1 MRENDFRDR
10 LRDALGDPPPLSAPL
25 LTPSDGAARRAYP
38 RGMAVL
44 AFVLAVLLVLVL
56 VATRVALRPQGTNLP
71 AVKPSPVAQPAPDS
85 FPCALPV
92 VVTSE
97 AGNPG
102 QGAVIRASL
111 GFVNI
116 PGGGFQVD
124 PSASVGDLPQG
135 GPGSPSFYS
144 AALKR
149 WVPASGRTMSPDG
162 RAFAYITLLPAGANY
177 SNFTSS
183 ELHIVDIA
191 KRADR
196 RAWSNAAGIEVI
208 NWDSAG
214 ILASTV
220 PAQGGVRLLWR
231 IDPASGGVSQAPQ
244 DADPNFLPMT
254 MAGLPHSGGYSYL
267 GTDSQGR
274 SVFRLG
280 SRDPGTKYSI
290 VAIQAG
296 QVTTLYAGAA
306 RDPTDFDPEGFD
318 SDQHGMWLG
327 NFDGSR
333 VWLWSP
339 SSGLQSFKV
348 SGLPPAPSGYAYTNV
363 SFNPAGDCVPGTFTG
378 VAATGLPPA
387 APPTPSPSPPQVDW
401 SALTAKPV
409 NLQPLPA
416 GASCPVSPKVDLA
429 VKGQSGKW
437 PNYGFGQGPA
447 YVSGQFM
454 WYSAGPQA
462 ILILV
467 DPKYTGPVLVR
478 SRRLDGTGLLA
489 WSGEGSTSLPDAGAM
504 GLAQTSSPP
513 YWGTWIGSVTPS
525 APGCYGIQL
534 DGTSF
539 SAVAVISVSK
549 GPPPAG

>member
-1 MRENDFRDR
+1 MNENEFRDR
-10 LRDALGDPPPLSAPL
+10 LRGALGEPPPLSSPVF
-25 LTPSDGAARRAYP
+25 TPSRARLARAYP

-44 AFVLAVLLVLVL
+44 AFVLALLLVVVL

-71 AVKPSPVAQPAPDS
+71 AAKPSPVAQAAPDS

-92 VVTSE
+92 VAVSE

-102 QGAVIRASL
+102 QNPVLSMSL

-116 PGGGFQVD
+116 PAGGFQAD
-124 PSASVGDLPQG
+124 PSATVGDLPRG
-135 GPGSPSFYS
+135 DAGYAGFYS
-144 AALKR
+144 AELKR
-149 WVPASGRTMSPDG
+149 WLPASARTVSPDG
-162 RAFAYITLLPAGANY
+162 RAYAYVALLPPGANY
-177 SNFTSS
+177 SNFTTS
-183 ELHIVDIA
+183 ELHVVDVA
-191 KRADR
+191 KKADR
-196 RAWSNAAGIEVI
+196 TVWPYKAGIQVLA
-208 NWDSAG
+208 WDSSG

-220 PAQGGVRLLWR
+220 PAQGGTMLLWR
-231 IDPASGGVSQAPQ
+231 IDPASGGVAQAPR
-244 DADPNFLPMT
+244 DADPNSLPLT
-254 MAGLPHSGGYSYL
+254 VLPPSRSYSYL
-267 GTDSQGR
+267 GTDAQGR

-280 SRDPGTKYSI
+280 SRDPGTKYS
-290 VAIQAG
+290 VVMVQSG
-296 QVTTLYAGAA
+296 QLTTLYTGAA
-306 RDPTDFDPEGFD
+306 GDSTDFDPQGIY
-318 SDQHGMWLG
+318 SDAHGLWLG
-327 NFDGSR
+327 NFDGAL
-333 VWLWSP
+333 VWLWSQ
-339 SSGLQSFKV
+339 SAGHLQSFKV
-348 SGLPPAPSGYAYTNV
+348 SGLPPEPKGYAYSNV
-363 SFNPAGDCVPGTFTG
+363 SFGPAGKCVPGTFTG

-387 APPTPSPSPPQVDW
+387 TSPTPSPSPPTVDW
-401 SALTAKPV
+401 STLTAKPV

-416 GASCPVSPKVDLA
+416 GASCPVSPKVDIA

-462 ILILV
+462 LLILV

-489 WSGEGSTSLPDAGAM
+489 WSGQGSTSLPDAGAM

-525 APGCYGIQL
+525 DPGCYGIQL

-539 SAVAVISVSK
+539 SSVAIISVSK
-549 GPPPAG
+549 GPPPPG